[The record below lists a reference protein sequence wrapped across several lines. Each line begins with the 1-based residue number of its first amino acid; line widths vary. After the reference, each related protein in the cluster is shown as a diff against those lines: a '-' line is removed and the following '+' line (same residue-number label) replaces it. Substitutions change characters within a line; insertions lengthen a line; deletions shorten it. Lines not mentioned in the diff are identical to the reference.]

1 MHVVLDAFS
10 KPLSVSALCDEH
22 HADGE
27 ARELA
32 TRDAKAAE
40 RACAGEPV
48 WAEVDLL
55 LPCVACFVRDAAAR
69 GTRRS
74 GRVRTPRVR
83 TYSPPAP
90 LLDWEKE
97 LLGL

>member
-10 KPLSVSALCDEH
+10 KPLSVSVLCDEH
-22 HADGE
+22 YADGE

-32 TRDAKAAE
+32 VRDAKAAE

-55 LPCVACFVRDAAAR
+55 LPCVACFKQGAVSR
-69 GTRRS
+69 GTRQH
-74 GRVRTPRVR
+74 GRVRTPRVPS
-83 TYSPPAP
+83 YSPETP